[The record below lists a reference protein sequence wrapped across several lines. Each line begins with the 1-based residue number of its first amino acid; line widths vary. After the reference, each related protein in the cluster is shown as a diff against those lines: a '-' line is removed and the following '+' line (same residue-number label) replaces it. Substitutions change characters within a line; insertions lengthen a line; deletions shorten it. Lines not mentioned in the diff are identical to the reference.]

1 MAVQRDFDL
10 RIPERAVRIA
20 NTELLPLFRD
30 YLVSHGITDP
40 SNYDHYQI
48 RIVVEPRRVRLRAEE
63 EHPSFFDWFK
73 PMSRKQKKVSFASAD
88 SIFITLEPGDSNIE
102 LREAFPPTTDEEGS
116 FTGDVSGKLG
126 LGGGLAMGG
135 VRATADLQASVRKHY
150 KPRKFVIFTQVQ
162 PGLAV
167 WDFRHPWIRHNSPE
181 IHITCSVDRDLPAD
195 RRFVR
200 CQRRVSAGKRALL
213 APKESRKI
221 WLPEAPK

>member
-30 YLVSHGITDP
+30 YLLSHGIADP

-48 RIVVEPRRVRLRAEE
+48 RIVVEPRRVRVKE
-63 EHPSFFDWFK
+63 EHPSLFDWFN
-73 PMSRKQKKVSFASAD
+73 PVSRKQKKVSFASAD
-88 SIFITLEPGDSNIE
+88 SIFITLEPSDSDIE

-116 FTGDVSGKLG
+116 FSGEVSGKIG
-126 LGGGLAMGG
+126 VGGGVAVTG
-135 VRATADLQASVRKHY
+135 VRATADLQASIRKQF

-162 PGLAV
+162 PGLAI
-167 WDFRHPWIRHNSPE
+167 WDFRHPWIRHNAPE
-181 IHITCSVDRDLPAD
+181 LHITCSVHRDLPAE

-213 APKESRKI
+213 APKEPRKI